1 MASFLSFFHL
11 QKLKPIEDIR
21 KKRKRYRANKK
32 RIFSSWKKRKEDY
45 EIGAQYEII
54 EETVAKK
61 QREQEALLRSQRQQ
75 DANWKQ
81 QKHNEQIEKE
91 FEVLESCSHTENSNV
106 LLLPTQDSSNCDERM
121 KEVSQSLLIQE
132 LKEERD
138 QAIHNARLYRDLAEK
153 N

>member
-1 MASFLSFFHL
+1 MYCFVDLHVCDVVGNVFYCILCCINVNSWHL

-45 EIGAQYEII
+45 ELRAQYEII

-75 DANWKQ
+75 DTDQKQ
-81 QKHNEQIEKE
+81 QEHNEQIEKE
-91 FEVLESCSHTENSNV
+91 FEV
-106 LLLPTQDSSNCDERM
+106 
-121 KEVSQSLLIQE
+121 
-132 LKEERD
+132 
-138 QAIHNARLYRDLAEK
+138 
-153 N
+153 